1 MLNEKEF
8 PFLAEKGH
16 IVSLVGGGGKTTL
29 LYAMA
34 AHCARKGWR
43 VLVTT
48 TTHIRQPAACY
59 APDDAA
65 LTTLWQAGRY
75 AVIGTPSENGK
86 LTLPQPQ
93 LLHRMAQA
101 DAVFIEADG
110 AKHHPC
116 KVPAAHEPVLL
127 PQSDI
132 ILAVAGLS
140 ALGKPLREVCFRY
153 DTIRPQF
160 LADAPLTPPVLA
172 QLLASTQGGR
182 KAVGDRQF
190 YAVLNQVDTPELQQQ
205 GIQIQQLLRQQGIPC
220 VLTHFKEEERA

>member
-1 MLNEKEF
+1 
-8 PFLAEKGH
+8 
-16 IVSLVGGGGKTTL
+16 
-29 LYAMA
+29 MA
-34 AHCARKGWR
+34 DHCARKGWR
-43 VLVTT
+43 VVVMT
-48 TTHIRQPAACY
+48 TTHIRQSVAYY

-65 LTTLWQAGRY
+65 LTTLWQAGHY
-75 AVIGTPSENGK
+75 AVIGTPAENGK
-86 LTLPQPQ
+86 LTLPPQQ
-93 LLHRMAQA
+93 LLRRMAQA

-132 ILAVAGLS
+132 VLAVAGLS
-140 ALGKPLREVCFRY
+140 ALGKPLREVCFHY
-153 DTIRPQF
+153 ETIHPQF
-160 LADAPLTPPVLA
+160 LAAAPDAPLTPAMLA

-182 KAVGDRQF
+182 KAVGDREF

-205 GIQIQQLLRQQGIPC
+205 GIQIQQLLRQQGIQC